1 MTNGRIPKDDASFI
15 DWSRIHA
22 DLWAGGGTPPVIGLD
37 NLEIASFEEKT
48 AAAEAAY
55 TAMLA
60 ARQASRDATALKD
73 ATFAALRAEASADL
87 ARIDAFATTTGDPG
101 VYPKAGI
108 PAPKTPSERTA
119 PPAPT
124 DLRTTVDTDGS
135 ITLSFKATT
144 GGGATY
150 LVQRRTTSTEG
161 LESPYV
167 FLGFAEDDK
176 TFVDNAVPEGVRS
189 VGYRVAARLSTG
201 PQSGWSVTRT
211 VPFGSQSNQA
221 SSTQTAGSIEPVKSE
236 DQKDAG

>member
-1 MTNGRIPKDDASFI
+1 MSNGRIPTDDASFI
-15 DWSRIHA
+15 DWSRTHA
-22 DLWAGGGTPPVIGLD
+22 DIWAGGGTPPVIGLD
-37 NLEIASFEEKT
+37 SLEIDSFEEKT

-55 TAMLA
+55 AAMIA

-73 ATFAALRAEASADL
+73 ATFATLRAEASADL

-124 DLRTTVDTDGS
+124 DLRTTVETDGS
-135 ITLSFKATT
+135 IELSFKATT

-150 LVQRRTTSTEG
+150 LVQRRTTSSEG
-161 LESPYV
+161 LESPYA
-167 FLGFAEDDK
+167 FLGFAGDDK
-176 TFVDNAVPEGVRS
+176 RFVDTSVPDGVRS

-201 PQSGWSVTRT
+201 PQSQWSVTRT
-211 VPFGSQSNQA
+211 IPFG
-221 SSTQTAGSIEPVKSE
+221 TQTNETAGSIEPVTGE
-236 DQKDAG
+236 DHMAAG

>member
-1 MTNGRIPKDDASFI
+1 MSNGRIPNDDATFL
-15 DWSRIHA
+15 DWSRVHA
-22 DLWAGGGTPPVIGLD
+22 DLWAGGQTPPVIGLD
-37 NLEIASFEEKT
+37 SAALLSFEEKT

-55 TAMLA
+55 AAMIS
-60 ARQASRDATALKD
+60 ARQASLDATALKN

-87 ARIDAFATTTGDPG
+87 ARIDAFATTTGDPT

-119 PPAPT
+119 PPAPS

-135 ITLSFKATT
+135 VTLTFKATT

-150 LVQRRTTSTEG
+150 LVQRQTTSIEG
-161 LESPYV
+161 LESPYL
-167 FLGFAEDDK
+167 FLGFADDDK
-176 TFVDNAVPEGVRS
+176 KFVDNAVPEGVKS
-189 VGYRVAARLSTG
+189 VGYRVAARISTG

-211 VPFGSQSNQA
+211 VPFGSQNNGPV
-221 SSTQTAGSIEPVKSE
+221 GSIAPVKKE